1 MINNPAAVVRR
12 RGRPIA
18 FDRDQVLA
26 LAAEVFWRLGYEG
39 ASMPELSAAM
49 GITVQSLYAAFRS
62 KAELY
67 QQALAHYQRSTGAF
81 AERALREEAD
91 VVDGFLRLL
100 REAAHEYSLPDRPRG
115 CMISTAT
122 LACAVEND
130 GIREFVSGLRANTL
144 KAFEA
149 HIEQGIASGQLRA
162 DTQAAALARYIGAII
177 QGMSVQAQ
185 DGADCETLLAIGELA
200 GREIERARA

>member
-91 VVDGFLRLL
+91 VVEGFLRLL
-100 REAAHEYSLPDRPRG
+100 REAAHEYSLPGRPRG

-122 LACAVEND
+122 LTCAVENE
-130 GIREFVSGLRANTL
+130 GIREFVSTLRANTL

-162 DTQAAALARYIGAII
+162 DTQAVALARYIGAII

>member
-1 MINNPAAVVRR
+1 MINNAAAVVRR

-91 VVDGFLRLL
+91 VVEGFLRLL
-100 REAAHEYSLPDRPRG
+100 REAAHEYSLPGRPRG

-122 LACAVEND
+122 LTCAVEND
-130 GIREFVSGLRANTL
+130 GIREFVSSLRANTL

>member
-18 FDRDQVLA
+18 FDRDQVLG

-67 QQALAHYQRSTGAF
+67 QQALEHYQRSTGAF

-100 REAAHEYSLPDRPRG
+100 REAAHEYSLPGRPRG

-130 GIREFVSGLRANTL
+130 ALREFVSALRANTL

-185 DGADCETLLAIGELA
+185 DGADCAALLAISELA
-200 GREIERARA
+200 GREIQRARA

>member
-18 FDRDQVLA
+18 FDRDQVLG

-100 REAAHEYSLPDRPRG
+100 REAAHEYSLPGRPRG

-122 LACAVEND
+122 LTCAVEND
-130 GIREFVSGLRANTL
+130 ALREFVSALRANTL

-149 HIEQGIASGQLRA
+149 HIEQGIANGQLRA

-185 DGADCETLLAIGELA
+185 DGADCAALLAIGELA
-200 GREIERARA
+200 GQEIQRARA

>member
-1 MINNPAAVVRR
+1 
-12 RGRPIA
+12 
-18 FDRDQVLA
+18 
-26 LAAEVFWRLGYEG
+26 
-39 ASMPELSAAM
+39 
-49 GITVQSLYAAFRS
+49 
-62 KAELY
+62 
-67 QQALAHYQRSTGAF
+67 
-81 AERALREEAD
+81 
-91 VVDGFLRLL
+91 
-100 REAAHEYSLPDRPRG
+100 
-115 CMISTAT
+115 MISTAT
-122 LACAVEND
+122 LTCAVEND
-130 GIREFVSGLRANTL
+130 GIREFVSTLRANTL